1 MEASCG
7 NVLVVVSGSS
17 FFFFLDMARRIN
29 KKCVECAQLS
39 AVAAQQLHGK
49 KGDGCW
55 HDKHCPSKRSYY
67 RNRQRLNE
75 QRRLQYRQ
83 QVTGGASDKDLVE
96 TVSLPVAENSVPYA
110 NLYIW
115 RQRRKDAPIHAITAS
130 VFQNNSK
137 VLEVAPIHC
146 AGYRKRQLEK
156 YIQQDVMS
164 YLNARF
170 GITFFADEIRLEPM
184 ECPIEGCPWHDRLTS
199 SKNRLE
205 QPEVT
210 HG

>member
-1 MEASCG
+1 
-7 NVLVVVSGSS
+7 
-17 FFFFLDMARRIN
+17 MARRIN
-29 KKCVECAQLS
+29 KKCVECAQLT
-39 AVAAQQLHGK
+39 AADAQYLHEK

-55 HDKHCPSKRSYY
+55 HDNRCPSKRSYY

-75 QRRLQYRQ
+75 KRRLQYQ
-83 QVTGGASDKDLVE
+83 QRISGESSTEGAVE
-96 TVSLPVAENSVPYA
+96 KVSLPVAETSVPYA

-115 RQRRKDAPIHAITAS
+115 REKRKDAPIHAIAAS
-130 VFQNNSK
+130 VFQDGSK

-146 AGYRKRQLEK
+146 AGYRRRQLEK
-156 YIQQDVMS
+156 YVQKDVMG

-184 ECPIEGCPWHDRLTS
+184 ECPIAGCPWHDRLTS
-199 SKNRLE
+199 VQGE
-205 QPEVT
+205 YPHQAEVS